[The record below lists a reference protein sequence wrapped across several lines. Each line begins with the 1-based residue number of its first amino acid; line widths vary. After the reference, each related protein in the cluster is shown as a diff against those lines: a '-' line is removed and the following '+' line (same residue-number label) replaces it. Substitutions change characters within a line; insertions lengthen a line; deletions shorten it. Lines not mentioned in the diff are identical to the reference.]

1 MSFDVEALLREL
13 SPDAPSGEDLSYDPA
28 YLELGRLMQGKP
40 EQQIGDTIVEA
51 EEPNWRDIEKQAV
64 ALLSR
69 TRDLR
74 IMVNLTTAMMQNHG
88 PQGLRDGLSLMSESL
103 ARHWDSLYPQL
114 DPDDNFD
121 PLERVNIIA
130 SIATAPGAFGDPLM
144 FRQRLMKMPLVKS
157 RQIGEISMRDVQVA
171 SSGESI
177 PDGSP
182 DLTMIAA
189 AVQDAEL
196 EQLIATHQTAQEAMD
211 CVSAIES
218 VLDEKIG
225 SSAAPDLSPVRQDLK
240 SIVNMMQEWL
250 ATRGHGEAP
259 GAPEEAG
266 SGGESSGG
274 SGVKTPG
281 ELNTPQD
288 VLTTLDKVIAFY
300 EKREPSSPVPF
311 VLSIAKSLVSK
322 PFLEI
327 SKRLPPDTVRTI
339 EQVAKNPDD

>member
-13 SPDAPSGEDLSYDPA
+13 STDAPSGEDLSYDPA

-51 EEPNWRDIEKQAV
+51 EEPNWRDIEKQAA
-64 ALLSR
+64 ALLNR

-88 PQGLRDGLSLMSESL
+88 PQGLRDGLSLISESL

-189 AVQDAEL
+189 
-196 EQLIATHQTAQEAMD
+196 
-211 CVSAIES
+211 
-218 VLDEKIG
+218 
-225 SSAAPDLSPVRQDLK
+225 
-240 SIVNMMQEWL
+240 
-250 ATRGHGEAP
+250 
-259 GAPEEAG
+259 
-266 SGGESSGG
+266 
-274 SGVKTPG
+274 
-281 ELNTPQD
+281 
-288 VLTTLDKVIAFY
+288 
-300 EKREPSSPVPF
+300 
-311 VLSIAKSLVSK
+311 
-322 PFLEI
+322 
-327 SKRLPPDTVRTI
+327 
-339 EQVAKNPDD
+339 